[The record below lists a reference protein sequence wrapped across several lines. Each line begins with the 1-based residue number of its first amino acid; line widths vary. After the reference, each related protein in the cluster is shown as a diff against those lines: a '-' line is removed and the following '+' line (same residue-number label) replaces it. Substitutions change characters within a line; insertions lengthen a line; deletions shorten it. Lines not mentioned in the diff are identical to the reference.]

1 MTTTMDPMVDVP
13 VRKSVS
19 VKVSQAVAFRVF
31 TEEIDT
37 WWPRTHHIGKAPM
50 KKQIIQGRVGG
61 RCYTEQTDGTDCEW
75 GTVLV
80 WDPPRRFVFAWQ
92 IDAQW
97 QFVPDVEK
105 SSEVEVRFTRNPMAQ
120 RASLWNIVTLR
131 ATPPTP
137 VPFARRSIRR
147 ADGAV
152 CCSCLPSVPSTP
164 IRRADRR

>member
-105 SSEVEVRFTRNPMAQ
+105 SSEVEVRFTPEPDGSTRVALEHRHLARHAADASAIRKAVDSTGGWSGLLQ
-120 RASLWNIVTLR
+120 LFAERAEH
-131 ATPPTP
+131 
-137 VPFARRSIRR
+137 
-147 ADGAV
+147 ADQA
-152 CCSCLPSVPSTP
+152 S
-164 IRRADRR
+164 